1 MDSACDA
8 RRGVLGDLRMIRIRI
23 VARERRPVGRRQRY
37 RRRRNGYTGRRG
49 DRGHWHGARGA
60 ARQAA
65 SRARRAGRRRP
76 RASFRRR
83 RGGRRRRAGARFL
96 RTAGGKAAHP
106 DRSSDD
112 EHRQSDQKPSASR
125 FCFHT
130 APPPLYSILNLISV
144 ADQLLRTYKLSST
157 IAAVRSL
164 CSMPSLKV
172 RSHFTADSAP
182 FLVVSQHLLPFH
194 ATSNFFSKPFE
205 AIVLS
210 FLDLFNGLSTS
221 FIAPLLH
228 EIGFFVIRSRLF
240 LKTRC
245 RHDHPR
251 IVMNPPLKE
260 KIQTQ
265 RVETGNAI
273 DKG

>member
-8 RRGVLGDLRMIRIRI
+8 RRGVLGNLRMIRIRI
-23 VARERRPVGRRQRY
+23 VASERRPTGRRQRY
-37 RRRRNGYTGRRG
+37 RRRRNGYPGRRG
-49 DRGHWHGARGA
+49 DRGHRRGARGA
-60 ARQAA
+60 ARQDA
-65 SRARRAGRRRP
+65 SRARRAGRRR
-76 RASFRRR
+76 
-83 RGGRRRRAGARFL
+83 RGGRRRRTGARAF
-96 RTAGGKAAHP
+96 RTAGGKAAHEH
-106 DRSSDD
+106 DSSGN
-112 EHRQSDQKPSASR
+112 EHRKSDQKPSASR

-130 APPPLYSILNLISV
+130 APPPLYSILNVISV
-144 ADQLLRTYKLSST
+144 TDQLLRTYELSST

-182 FLVVSQHLLPFH
+182 FLVVFQHLLPFH

-210 FLDLFNGLSTS
+210 FLNLFNGLSAS
-221 FIAPLLH
+221 FIAPFLH
-228 EIGFFVIRSRLF
+228 EVGFFVIRSRLF
-240 LKTRC
+240 LETRC